1 MKYMSKI
8 KIIRNR
14 HADLL
19 EIEVNRFVECHRVFD
34 VQFQASVT
42 DRCTEYAVMIV
53 YGEGK
58 NADEI

>member
-1 MKYMSKI
+1 MKYMRKV

-14 HADLL
+14 YADHL
-19 EIEVNRFVECHRVFD
+19 ETEVNRFVESHRVFD

-53 YGEGK
+53 YEEGK
-58 NADEI
+58 NAD